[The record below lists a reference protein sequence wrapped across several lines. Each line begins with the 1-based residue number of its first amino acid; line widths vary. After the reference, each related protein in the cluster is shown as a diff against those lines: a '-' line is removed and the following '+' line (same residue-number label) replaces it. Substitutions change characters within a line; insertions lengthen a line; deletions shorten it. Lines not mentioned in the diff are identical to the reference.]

1 MIKPISISEL
11 LDYTKKIVKTD
22 YILRKVRVRGEVAEI
37 ATAQSGHLYFTLK
50 DDRSRLACVMFR
62 DDLSERAAYQ
72 VGMEVEIDGYVDIY
86 APSGRLQLIAKTL
99 EPAGQGAL
107 YKLFLELKDLL
118 EKEGLFDME
127 KKRPLPKN
135 PLTIGMVTSTAG
147 AAQHDFL
154 SVAAARNPAISVIIS
169 PSRVQGE
176 EAGKELAR
184 AFEKLDAR
192 DDIDVIIIT
201 RGGGSMEDLF
211 CFNDETLIRTI
222 DKRRHPVVSAVGHEV
237 DTTLCD
243 FVADVR
249 AATPTH
255 GAEIIVPHRMD
266 ILDEAESQILFMEN
280 TLLHRLRD
288 CSHAQKSLYY
298 RLKHTISME
307 SVAYK
312 LDMVK
317 ELKRPMVRQ
326 MVKTMDEER
335 RERESLLKR
344 IKKIPLKKRIYQE
357 KEKND
362 DIHHQLNKALM
373 KSLQGEKERL
383 ELLNLRIKSV
393 GESKRSPRIEKNGR
407 GITSVGDLKV
417 GDGLSIAFIDG
428 AVDVS
433 VKGITRYRD
442 EL

>member
-86 APSGRLQLIAKTL
+86 APSGRLQLIAKSL
-99 EPAGQGAL
+99 EPTGQGAL

-127 KKRPLPKN
+127 KKRPLPRN

-154 SVAAARNPAISVIIS
+154 SVAAVRNPAISVIIS

-211 CFNDETLIRTI
+211 CFNDETLIRAI

-266 ILDEAESQILFMEN
+266 ILDEAEAQILFMEN

-312 LDMVK
+312 LDMAK
-317 ELKRPMVRQ
+317 ELKRRMVRQ

-335 RERESLLKR
+335 RERESLSKR

-362 DIHHQLNKALM
+362 GIHYRLNKALM
-373 KSLQGEKERL
+373 KGLQGEKERL

-407 GITSVGDLKV
+407 GITSVRDLKV

-428 AVDVS
+428 TVDVS
-433 VKGITRYRD
+433 IKGITRYRD

>member
-99 EPAGQGAL
+99 EPTGQGAL

-211 CFNDETLIRTI
+211 CFNDETLIRAI

-237 DTTLCD
+237 DTTLSD

-317 ELKRPMVRQ
+317 ELKRRMVRQ

-344 IKKIPLKKRIYQE
+344 IKKIPLEKRIYQE

-362 DIHHQLNKALM
+362 AIHHRLNKALM
-373 KSLQGEKERL
+373 KGLQGEKERL

-407 GITSVGDLKV
+407 GITSVRDLKV
-417 GDGLSIAFIDG
+417 GDELSIAFIDG
-428 AVDVS
+428 TVDVS
-433 VKGITRYRD
+433 VKGVTRYKD

>member
-50 DDRSRLACVMFR
+50 DDRSRLSCVMFR
-62 DDLSERAAYQ
+62 DDQSDIAACQ

-86 APSGRLQLIAKTL
+86 SPSGRLQLIAKTM
-99 EPAGQGAL
+99 EPTGQGAL

-127 KKRPLPKN
+127 KKRPIPKN
-135 PLTIGMVTSTAG
+135 PLTVGMVTSTAG

-154 SVAAARNPAISVIIS
+154 SVAAARNPAVSVIIS

-176 EAGKELAR
+176 DAGKELAR

-201 RGGGSMEDLF
+201 RGGGSIEDLF
-211 CFNDETLIRTI
+211 CFNDEDLIRAI

-255 GAEIIVPHRMD
+255 GAEIIIPHRRD
-266 ILDEAESQILFMEN
+266 LLDESEVQILFMEN
-280 TLLHRLRD
+280 ILRHRLRD
-288 CSHAQKSLYY
+288 CAHAQQSLYY
-298 RLKHTISME
+298 RLKHTISLE
-307 SVAYK
+307 SVEFKIDLA
-312 LDMVK
+312 K
-317 ELKRPMVRQ
+317 EFKRRMARQ
-326 MVKTMDEER
+326 MVKTLEDER
-335 RERESLLKR
+335 RERESLYKR
-344 IKKIPLKKRIYQE
+344 ITKFSLTRRVFEEKKSIGEARRRMDKSLLKGLYEE
-357 KEKND
+357 KEHLK
-362 DIHHQLNKALM
+362 LM
-373 KSLQGEKERL
+373 
-383 ELLNLRIKSV
+383 NLRIKSV
-393 GESKRSPRIEKNGR
+393 GESKRSPRVEKNGH
-407 GITSVGDLKV
+407 GISSVDDLKIS
-417 GDGLSIAFIDG
+417 DELSIAFIDG
-428 AVDVS
+428 RVDVS

>member
-62 DDLSERAAYQ
+62 DDLSESAAYQ

-99 EPAGQGAL
+99 EPTGQGAL

-127 KKRPLPKN
+127 KKRTLPRN
-135 PLTIGMVTSTAG
+135 PLTIGMVTSMAG

-154 SVAAARNPAISVIIS
+154 SVAAARNPAVSVIIS

-176 EAGKELAR
+176 ETGKELAR

-211 CFNDETLIRTI
+211 CFNDETLIRAI

-255 GAEIIVPHRMD
+255 GAEIIVPHRMN
-266 ILDEAESQILFMEN
+266 ILDEGEAQILFMEN
-280 TLLHRLRD
+280 TLRHRLRD

-298 RLKHTISME
+298 RLKHTISLE

-312 LDMVK
+312 FDMTK
-317 ELKRPMVRQ
+317 ELKRRMERQ
-326 MVKTMDEER
+326 MAKTLDEER
-335 RERESLLKR
+335 RGRESLSKR
-344 IKKIPLKKRIYQE
+344 INKIPLKKRIYEE

-362 DIHHQLNKALM
+362 GIHHRLNKALI
-373 KSLQGEKERL
+373 KGLQGEKERL

-393 GESKRSPRIEKNGR
+393 GESKRSPRVEKSGR
-407 GITSVGDLKV
+407 GITSVRDLEI

-428 AVDVS
+428 TVDVS